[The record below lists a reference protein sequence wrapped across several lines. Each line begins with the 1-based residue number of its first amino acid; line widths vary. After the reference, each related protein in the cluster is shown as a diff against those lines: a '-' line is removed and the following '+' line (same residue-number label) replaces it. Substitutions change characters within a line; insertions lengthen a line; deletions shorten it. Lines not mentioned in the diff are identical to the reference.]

1 MRLLVVEDDPGIAT
15 GLQAALKQAGHAVDC
30 ATTLAQAWGV
40 LTCEPVDAVLLDLT
54 LPDGDGMDLL
64 RKIRARPAGLLNGG
78 GTDLPRPDLPVLIM
92 TARDAVPD
100 RITGLDGGADDYL
113 SKPFDVNE
121 LLARLRV
128 AMRRAAGRASPL
140 VTHGDVSVNPAKRTV
155 EKAGQPVTVGARE
168 FSVLLA
174 LMQSPGE
181 VLDRARLEAA
191 VYGFGEELDS
201 NAIEVH
207 IHHLRRKLGE
217 GFIKTLRGVGYF
229 IAREPGA

>member
-40 LTCEPVDAVLLDLT
+40 LTCESVDAVLLDLT

-64 RKIRARPAGLLNGG
+64 CKIRARPAGLLNGG

-140 VTHGDVSVNPAKRTV
+140 VSHGDVSVNPAKRTV

-229 IAREPGA
+229 IARDPGA

>member
-1 MRLLVVEDDPGIAT
+1 MRLLVVEDDPGIAA

-30 ATTLAQAWGV
+30 AGTLAQAWAV
-40 LTCEPVDAVLLDLT
+40 LTCEPIHAVLLDLT

-64 RKIRARPAGLLNGG
+64 RKIRSRPAGLLNGG

-140 VTHGDVSVNPAKRTV
+140 LTHGDVSIDPAKHTV
-155 EKAGQPVTVGARE
+155 TKAGQPVTVGARE

-181 VLDRARLEAA
+181 VLDRSRLEAA

-229 IAREPGA
+229 LVRESGA

>member
-1 MRLLVVEDDPGIAT
+1 
-15 GLQAALKQAGHAVDC
+15 
-30 ATTLAQAWGV
+30 
-40 LTCEPVDAVLLDLT
+40 
-54 LPDGDGMDLL
+54 MDLL

-140 VTHGDVSVNPAKRTV
+140 VTRRRVGEPAKRTV
-155 EKAGQPVTVGARE
+155 EKPA
-168 FSVLLA
+168 
-174 LMQSPGE
+174 SPSPWAH
-181 VLDRARLEAA
+181 VSSACCWR
-191 VYGFGEELDS
+191 
-201 NAIEVH
+201 
-207 IHHLRRKLGE
+207 
-217 GFIKTLRGVGYF
+217 
-229 IAREPGA
+229 

>member
-1 MRLLVVEDDPGIAT
+1 MRLLMVEDDPGIAS

-30 ATTLAQAWGV
+30 ASTLSQAWAV
-40 LTCEPVDAVLLDLT
+40 LTCEPVDVVLLDLT
-54 LPDGDGMDLL
+54 LPDGDGLDLL
-64 RKIRARPAGLLNGG
+64 RKIRSRPAGLLTGG
-78 GTDLPRPDLPVLIM
+78 SPDLPRPDLPVLIM

-113 SKPFDVNE
+113 TKPFDVDE

-128 AMRRAAGRASPL
+128 ANRRAAGRARPL
-140 VTHGDVSVNPAKRTV
+140 ITHGDVSLNPATRTV
-155 EKAGQPVTVGARE
+155 EKAGQPVVLGARE
-168 FSVLLA
+168 FSLLLA

-181 VLDRARLEAA
+181 VLDRARLESA

-207 IHHLRRKLGE
+207 IHHLRRKLGD
-217 GFIKTLRGVGYF
+217 GFIRNVRGVGYF
-229 IAREPGA
+229 LARDTGT